1 MGIDERGSTA
11 GGGGAVV
18 AYFSMEVG
26 LEPDMPTYAGG
37 LGILAG
43 DTLRAAADLCLP
55 VVGVT
60 LVHRQG
66 YFRQELSDD
75 GWQSEHPVP
84 WAPERRLEPVGVRV
98 EIPLE
103 GRPVHIRAWRHTVRG
118 ATGHTVA
125 LLLLDT
131 DLPEN
136 AEEHR
141 GLTDHLYGG
150 DARYR
155 LCQEAVLGLGGVA
168 MLRALGWRDVA
179 VYHMN
184 EGHSAL
190 LALALLEELE
200 AARAGDGPP
209 DREALEA
216 VRRRCVFTTHTPVAA
231 GHDRFPMDLVRH
243 VLGQERAVRLE
254 RAGCAAGGELDMTRT
269 ALRLSGF
276 VNGVAMRHREVT
288 RKMFPEHR
296 IGAITNGVHA
306 VTWTSP
312 AMRAVFD
319 RHIPEWRVQNGN
331 LRYAVEIPL
340 EEIVEAHRAS
350 RIRLLEEIERRIGR
364 RLDPDALTIGFA
376 RRAAPYKRVTL
387 AFTDPERLRALS
399 RDAGRLQFVLAG
411 KAHPGDGVG
420 RELIHRVHEAARALG
435 EDLPVVYLED
445 YDMRLGALLTAGV
458 DLWLNTPRQPL
469 EASGTSGMKA
479 ALNGVPSLSILDG
492 WWIEGHVEGVTGW
505 AIGEAWS
512 GGDPDDG
519 ADAAAFYEKLESAV
533 IPTFY
538 SRPDAYAHMRRWAIA
553 LNGSFFNAERML
565 LQYAVH
571 AYRLPELAFRR
582 PGADVVEVSEA
593 EALAAGQGEGAEGAP
608 VEASPVAPAEDRSAA

>member
-1 MGIDERGSTA
+1 MGINERGGEA
-11 GGGGAVV
+11 GGSGAVV

-26 LEPDMPTYAGG
+26 LEPDMPMYAGG

-43 DTLRAAADLCLP
+43 DTLRAAADLCVP
-55 VVGVT
+55 MVGVT
-60 LVHRQG
+60 LVHRRG
-66 YFRQELSDD
+66 YFRQELTDD
-75 GWQSEHPVP
+75 GWQSEHPAP
-84 WAPERRLEPVGVRV
+84 WAPERRLDPVDARV

-103 GRPVHIRAWRHTVRG
+103 GRSVYIRAWRHAVRG
-118 ATGHTVA
+118 ETGHHVP

-136 AEEHR
+136 ADEHR

-179 VYHMN
+179 IYHMN

-190 LALALLEELE
+190 LALALLEERE
-200 AARAGDGPP
+200 ARLAVGGVP
-209 DREALEA
+209 DRAAIEA

-243 VLGQERAVRLE
+243 VLGSERAERLE
-254 RAGCAAGGELDMTRT
+254 RAGCAADGELDMTRT
-269 ALRLSGF
+269 AIRLSGS

-288 RKMFPEHR
+288 REMFPGHR

-312 AMRAVFD
+312 PMRAVFD
-319 RHIPEWRVQNGN
+319 RHIPEWRVQNAN
-331 LRYAVEIPL
+331 LRYAVDIPV
-340 EEIVEAHRAS
+340 EEITEAHRAS
-350 RIRLLEEIERRIGR
+350 RIRLLNEIERRTGQ
-364 RLDPDALTIGFA
+364 RLDPDVLTIGFA
-376 RRAAPYKRVTL
+376 RRAAPYKRASL
-387 AFTDPERLRALS
+387 AFSDLDRLRAIS
-399 RDAGRLQFVLAG
+399 RDAGRLQFVFAG

-420 RELIHRVHEAARALG
+420 REMIHHVHEAARALG
-435 EDLPVVYLED
+435 NDLPVIYLED

-492 WWIEGHVEGVTGW
+492 WWVEGHVEGVTGW
-505 AIGEAWS
+505 AIGGDWS
-512 GGDPDDG
+512 GGEPEDD
-519 ADAAAFYEKLESAV
+519 ADAAALYDRFESVV

-538 SRPDAYAHMRRWAIA
+538 SRPEEYARMRRSAIA

-582 PGADVVEVSEA
+582 PAQEASDA
-593 EALAAGQGEGAEGAP
+593 EAPEAGHVEG
-608 VEASPVAPAEDRSAA
+608 PAEAHAEAARATYVQDPRAA

>member
-1 MGIDERGSTA
+1 DQQVVPRLIRVRAEKMQTQRRLARAGSAPHQIGAPRDQPAVQDFVQPRDPGRQPTHLQRHRIHLRLASTQAPAMPVVRRTSMHFSCKARVRPPEVGTGTRNRPVAGAGRRSGWTDHCASRPGPGPGDAPALRALDRARRARRARCLRGRGTPGPAGSGPGREGAMGIDERGSTA

-84 WAPERRLEPVGVRV
+84 WAPERRLEPVGVRG

-387 AFTDPERLRALS
+387 AFTDPER
-399 RDAGRLQFVLAG
+399 
-411 KAHPGDGVG
+411 
-420 RELIHRVHEAARALG
+420 
-435 EDLPVVYLED
+435 
-445 YDMRLGALLTAGV
+445 
-458 DLWLNTPRQPL
+458 
-469 EASGTSGMKA
+469 
-479 ALNGVPSLSILDG
+479 
-492 WWIEGHVEGVTGW
+492 
-505 AIGEAWS
+505 
-512 GGDPDDG
+512 
-519 ADAAAFYEKLESAV
+519 
-533 IPTFY
+533 
-538 SRPDAYAHMRRWAIA
+538 
-553 LNGSFFNAERML
+553 
-565 LQYAVH
+565 
-571 AYRLPELAFRR
+571 
-582 PGADVVEVSEA
+582 
-593 EALAAGQGEGAEGAP
+593 
-608 VEASPVAPAEDRSAA
+608 